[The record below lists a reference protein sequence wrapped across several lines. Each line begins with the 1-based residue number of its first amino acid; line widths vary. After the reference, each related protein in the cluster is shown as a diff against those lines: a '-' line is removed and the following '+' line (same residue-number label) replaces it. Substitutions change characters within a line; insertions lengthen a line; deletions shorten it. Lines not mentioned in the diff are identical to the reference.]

1 MIKLT
6 YDQLVQCI
14 YSSDPVS
21 LYEETLESLRNQ
33 KCLTAHDN
41 SILSQSI
48 NETMV
53 NLFDA
58 EDDGFSDD
66 WVEEDYR
73 DPFFDDHCESYLD
86 INDN

>member
-1 MIKLT
+1 MIKLSH
-6 YDQLVQCI
+6 DQLVACVF
-14 YSSDPVS
+14 SCDPIGS
-21 LYEETLESLRNQ
+21 YEATLESLRNQ

-41 SILSQSI
+41 SILSQCIDESL
-48 NETMV
+48 V

-58 EDDGFSDD
+58 EDQCFSDE

-73 DPFFDDHCESYLD
+73 DPFFEDYGDGYLD